1 VIGQAECMNWLGD
14 VARAEG
20 DADRARERYEE
31 ALTLAPKIRDPFL
44 TGLTYRN
51 LARVAVDPAERARI
65 ESAVEE
71 EIADAFAFAEASPF
85 PAAEELMSDIF
96 KEEGHAA
103 ITR

>member
-1 VIGQAECMNWLGD
+1 MIA
-14 VARAEG
+14 
-20 DADRARERYEE
+20 
-31 ALTLAPKIRDPFL
+31 
-44 TGLTYRN
+44 
-51 LARVAVDPAERARI
+51 PAERARI

-103 ITR
+103 ICNGR